1 MSKQPKLTPEEKE
14 ILNNWVTRGLNLSD
28 GETLG
33 TTQQELAIW
42 VKSLGTQEERLARQE
57 KRLALRA
64 MLDARKD
71 ELAATHPHQYV
82 AVHESG
88 EFFVA
93 ETHEA
98 VLSWSDVQG
107 YDRSDIE
114 TGYILAEDEEMVL
127 IPMPFVRKRRKPV
140 DGAAR

>member
-14 ILNNWVTRGLNLSD
+14 ILNNWLTRGQNRPAEELEEPNEL
-28 GETLG
+28 EKAILLKCFG
-33 TTQQELAIW
+33 TP
-42 VKSLGTQEERLARQE
+42 EEQSARWE
-57 KRLALRA
+57 KRRALHA
-64 MLDARKD
+64 MLAARKD

-98 VLSWSDVQG
+98 VLSWSDAQG

-114 TGYILAEDEEMVL
+114 AGYILAEDEEMVL
-127 IPMPFVRKRRKPV
+127 IPMPFVRKRRKPFGG
-140 DGAAR
+140 GAV